1 MVAIPF
7 LGVAHDSLF
16 MRGTSALSDILQ
28 TLDLEILPMGVSQHA
43 VIVKLSTLAVT
54 HIGAGH
60 GQGYS
65 ANRQF
70 IRDTGQRLAR
80 DECAVIPRLWEI
92 SG

>member
-1 MVAIPF
+1 MDAIPF

-16 MRGTSALSDILQ
+16 MRETSALSDILQ

-43 VIVKLSTLAVT
+43 VIVKLSSLAVT

-65 ANRQF
+65 ANS
-70 IRDTGQRLAR
+70 LYEAR
-80 DECAVIPRLWEI
+80 VNVSPEMNAPLFHV
-92 SG
+92 SGR